1 MSTSR
6 GCQQGRQVG
15 LRRGSQ
21 RVLGVLAATSFMG
34 ASAWGQLLPP
44 SVDPAAIQRQERE
57 RLEQQERERRLLER
71 QEAPQIL
78 TPKPTEAGEAN
89 EIKNIKVT
97 RFEIDESEILK
108 KEDIDRVVGPLRG
121 QTVSLAD
128 LMRAVD
134 AINKLYEAAGEL
146 TSRAFLPTQTIR
158 DGVVRIRLIES
169 RVGKV
174 SVVGA
179 QRLSGQ
185 YVNERLRLKEGDRM
199 SVPTLEQDLARFNRL
214 NESQLRASVVAGD
227 QFGRTDVEIRV
238 EEAPRNSTTVY
249 VDNSGRDTTGNTR
262 GGFFT
267 RFSNLA
273 GQSDSLS
280 FNGSKTEGS
289 YSVGAG
295 YSIPLTRNDLRLDV
309 GFNGGENEIIDGPFV
324 PLEIT
329 GRSQDISLGLTQPLV
344 AEIARSWSTYSR
356 LSFRKSI
363 SKFGGVEQLNE
374 DLTVL
379 TLGLSGDRAGD
390 RSGWLLDQ
398 QLYVGMHYIGGERA
412 FTYYRANANRLDRL
426 GDRVQLITRAGLQL
440 SATDI
445 LPSSE
450 LFQIGGAYTVRGYS
464 EGLLSGRHG
473 YYVGIEARLHGG
485 ELREL
490 ERQGNA
496 PRFQWLAFLD
506 HGGVM
511 PYRPGNQPETT
522 GDDFLTGTGVGM
534 LVEWR
539 KINVRAILAAPLDKN
554 PGELHYEKLRMHLA
568 LNVSF

>member
-1 MSTSR
+1 MTTS
-6 GCQQGRQVG
+6 GAKGGRQAKGARRAGYALGLWMAAGFVG
-15 LRRGSQ
+15 
-21 RVLGVLAATSFMG
+21 AP
-34 ASAWGQLLPP
+34 AWAQLLPP

-78 TPKPTEAGEAN
+78 TPKPVEGGGAN
-89 EIKNIKVT
+89 EVKNIRVT
-97 RFEIDESEILK
+97 RFEIDESAILK
-108 KEDIDRVVGPLRG
+108 KEDIERILAPLRG

-146 TSRAFLPTQTIR
+146 TARAFLPTQTIS

-169 RVGKV
+169 RVGKMG
-174 SVVGA
+174 VVGN
-179 QRLSGQ
+179 QHLSGD
-185 YVNERLRLKEGDRM
+185 YVRERLRLKEGERM

-227 QFGRTDVEIRV
+227 QLGRTDVEIRV
-238 EEAPRNSTTVY
+238 EETPRNRTSLF
-249 VDNSGRDTTGNTR
+249 VDNSGRDTTGNGR
-262 GGFFT
+262 VGFYT
-267 RFSNLA
+267 RFANLA
-273 GQSDSLS
+273 GQSDALS

-295 YSIPLTRNDLRLDV
+295 YSIPLTRDDLRLDV
-309 GFNGGENEIIDGPFV
+309 GFSGGENEIIDGPFV

-329 GRSQDISLGLTQPLV
+329 GRSQDFSLGLTQPLV
-344 AEIARSWSTYSR
+344 AEIGRSWSAYSR

-363 SKFGGVEQLNE
+363 SAFGGIEQINE

-379 TLGLSGDRAGD
+379 ALGLSGDKAGD

-426 GDRVQLITRAGLQL
+426 GERVQLITRAGLQL

-473 YYVGIEARLHGG
+473 YYLGIEARLHGG

-496 PRFQWLAFLD
+496 PRFQWLGFID

-522 GDDFLTGTGVGM
+522 GDDFLTGMGVGV

-539 KINVRAILAAPLDKN
+539 QMSARLALAAPLDKN
-554 PGELHYEKLRMHLA
+554 PAEMHYDKLRAHVA
-568 LNVSF
+568 LNLSF